1 MYELQGNAKYVVAS
15 VIAGQYIEQ
24 CPPLTLRLSWRIF
37 HFQHSSSCDK
47 YGPLLHIQ
55 SVPLDF
61 HEGAAIS
68 AVTKSKRW
76 RSAVFIFLSVRTLD
90 INGCGLSVSCHLQK
104 WSQNIPDMN
113 DGDVINDWMVIT
125 RPYTHPQPG
134 LRCLSWYFNPFLWQ
148 TSAWQATTLGTFIW
162 GVLFLVWP
170 ISCLIWLTL
179 QPTTRGRQ
187 KDILASLHKAGSVY
201 WLLNSL

>member
-1 MYELQGNAKYVVAS
+1 MECKICGCLSYCWTND
-15 VIAGQYIEQ
+15 IEQ

-37 HFQHSSSCDK
+37 HFQHASSCDK

-61 HEGAAIS
+61 YEGAAIS
-68 AVTKSKRW
+68 AVTKPKRW
-76 RSAVFIFLSVRTLD
+76 RLAVFIFLSVQTLD
-90 INGCGLSVSCHLQK
+90 INGCSLCRLQK

-113 DGDVINDWMVIT
+113 DGDVINDWVVIS

-134 LRCLSWYFNPFLWQ
+134 LRCQPSYFNPFLWQ
-148 TSAWQATTLGTFIW
+148 TSAWQATTLRTFIW

-170 ISCLIWLTL
+170 MSCLIWLTL
-179 QPTTRGRQ
+179 RPAGGDKKTFWLHFTRLVQ
-187 KDILASLHKAGSVY
+187 FIDCLTAYKTKSY
-201 WLLNSL
+201 